1 MNKALYAKMKRY
13 IPFSALLLII
23 VTVSWLWANLPEEH
37 VIRVYSDSATWDLRD
52 FNFESAN
59 PGILG
64 RVEYIPIPFLS
75 PDEFASRADEISLR
89 YPTIRGDGG
98 TVRLRFLL
106 PSDEYYVFTRMGS
119 GYSDRIFVNGEWLRD
134 LGNPEGN
141 DREARFAPRITFA
154 ARPVNGVI
162 EIVHQQSNFTYTIH
176 GIYMGGGLD
185 TYNYSM
191 RIRQAEYTNNIMLG
205 ILLALTI
212 ISLLLYLLLYQHRPA
227 LLFALFCFLWFL
239 AIGAR
244 GVIVFTTI
252 FPWLDEPIR
261 FRFWS
266 TIITSTSVMIYAII
280 HSMFPQAY
288 NKYAFRCIFGAGLA
302 WTVYLL
308 FADMDAVMNHGT
320 SVGLAITGIAVF
332 YSVFATLRKMHLSNP
347 HQFMLVVG
355 TIILGYTAL
364 REAFFDF
371 NNNVPWF
378 NFMLPPFE
386 GTNFTRIGAIT
397 LLLCLASAVFMA
409 IMEEMKKSKEAEQYL
424 TAENAALESL
434 SRMKT
439 EFMANLG
446 HEIKTPLTV
455 VLGDIQRI
463 GREVRK
469 QNLENERVSESINRA
484 KDEIMRMA
492 RLTES
497 AIKMAALQEEKA
509 TMLDS
514 ASLFVTAAEGYRS
527 IIEKQGNALI
537 IIKKENLPHIY
548 GNADQLIG
556 VLSNLLTNANK
567 HTSEGELVVNI
578 EAKERFVSVTVKD
591 NGAGIPSD
599 VIPHA
604 FERGV
609 SGSGSTGMGL
619 AICKNTVESHGGTIG
634 INSEMGKGTEVIFTI
649 PIFDMERLVE
659 ADA

>member
-1 MNKALYAKMKRY
+1 MNKALYASMKRY
-13 IPFSALLLII
+13 ITFSALLLII

-37 VIRVYSDSATWDLRD
+37 VIRVYSNNATWDLRD

-64 RVEYIPIPFLS
+64 RVEFIPISFLS
-75 PDEFASRADEISLR
+75 PDEFAERTDEISLR
-89 YPTIRGDGG
+89 YPTIRGAGG

-106 PSDEYYVFTRMGS
+106 PGDAYYVFTRTSS
-119 GYSDRIFVNGEWLRD
+119 GYSDSIFVNGEWLRD
-134 LGNPEGN
+134 LGNPGGN
-141 DREARFAPRITFA
+141 DRETRFAPRITFA
-154 ARPVNGVI
+154 VRPVNGVV
-162 EIVHQQSNFTYTIH
+162 EIVHQQSNFTYVIH
-176 GIYMGGGLD
+176 GVYRGGGLD
-185 TYNYSM
+185 MYNYNM
-191 RIRQAEYTNNIMLG
+191 RIRQTEYTTNIMLG

-212 ISLLLYLLLYQHRPA
+212 ISLLLYLLLYQHAPA

-244 GVIVFTTI
+244 GVIVFTTT

-288 NKYAFRCIFGAGLA
+288 NKYAFRFIFGMGLA
-302 WTVYLL
+302 WTIYLL
-308 FADMDAVMNHGT
+308 FADMEAVMNHGT

-332 YSVFATLRKMHLSNP
+332 YSAFATLRKMHLSNP

-409 IMEEMKKSKEAEQYL
+409 IMEEMKKSKEAEQHL
-424 TAENAALESL
+424 AVENAALESL

-439 EFMANLG
+439 EFMANLS

-455 VLGDIQRI
+455 VLNDIQRI
-463 GREVRK
+463 GRESRK
-469 QNLENERVSESINRA
+469 QGLESEKINESISRA

-497 AIKMAALQEEKA
+497 AIKMAALQENREKA
-509 TMLDS
+509 AALDPT
-514 ASLFVTAAEGYRS
+514 SLFITAAEGYFG
-527 IIEKQGNALI
+527 IIEKQNNALI
-537 IIKKENLPHIY
+537 INAEENLPHIY

-556 VLSNLLTNANK
+556 VLLNLLANSNK
-567 HTSEGELVVNI
+567 HTSKGELIVSI
-578 EAKERFVSVTVKD
+578 EAKEQFVFVTVKD
-591 NGAGIPSD
+591 NGMGIPTD
-599 VIPHA
+599 ILPHV

-619 AICKNTVESHGGTIG
+619 AICKNTVESHGGTIRV
-634 INSEMGKGTEVIFTI
+634 NSEIDKGTEVVFTI
-649 PIFDMERLVE
+649 PITDIL
-659 ADA
+659 